1 MGDAACAFDPLA
13 SAGIVAGLR
22 SGLEAAGA
30 LARHVAGA
38 GARDG
43 AALAG
48 YDKRVQ
54 RRFIDDL
61 NGRREQYSLEAHW
74 PDSPSCRRQEDA
86 KRATTDSVG

>member
-1 MGDAACAFDPLA
+1 MRSAPSTL

-30 LARHVAGA
+30 G
-38 GARDG
+38 DG

-54 RRFIDDL
+54 RRFIDYL

-86 KRATTDSVG
+86 RITLHKGGSHGAMED